1 MEKNNYLLFGILLLG
16 GMMLITPY
24 SAPAINQINFS
35 LCTGYTAPAINQINF
50 TLGDSD
56 ACAALDTCTYS
67 SGNWTINCADT
78 CNITT
83 NQNIGS
89 GWFIG
94 YGTGNINLQANITKT
109 GGLVKH
115 DGCNIT
121 IFNGLGGFR

>member
-1 MEKNNYLLFGILLLG
+1 MNKNNYLIFGIILLG
-16 GMMLITPY
+16 SIVLMNSYTAPSY
-24 SAPAINQINFS
+24 SSVNMT
-35 LCTGYTAPAINQINF
+35 LCTGYTAPTYNAINF

-56 ACAALDTCTYS
+56 ACAAADTCTYS

-78 CNITT
+78 CNLTT
-83 NQNIGS
+83 NTNIGS
-89 GWFIG
+89 NWFIG
-94 YGTGNINLQANITKT
+94 YGTGNIYIKANITKT